1 MTTVLEPTEPVS
13 AGWKARFGLAWLG
26 IWMATLVPIQL
37 AIPEQL
43 DRIDHAHRYRDF
55 GWINAL
61 VGAASLI
68 SLPLFGALC
77 DRTRVRLGR
86 RRTWVLGG
94 VVVMA
99 LGLVATGRQT
109 SWGWLAV
116 WWIVVAL
123 GNNAMA
129 AGLTAT
135 VADEVPDSQRGS
147 VSGFMFGPQG
157 VGIVVGLLAV
167 EGFDAPTR
175 YVLLAAALVL
185 LTSPFLVGYR
195 EAALAT
201 APPPLSLRTIA
212 TGMWI
217 SPRRNPDFAWA
228 FGSRLLV
235 NVGNALGTTYL
246 WFFLK
251 DELKVRD
258 PDSTLLS
265 VTFVYLIATLAATVV
280 AGPLSDRTGRRRIFV
295 GVAAGFQAVAGLLV
309 AVAPSLASI
318 MVAGALLGIGYGAF
332 IAVDQALVTAVLPNA
347 ADRAKDLGILNV
359 GSVVPQGF
367 GPLLAASIVSASGFS
382 LLFLTCGIATLVG
395 AAMVSRVRS
404 VA

>member
-1 MTTVLEPTEPVS
+1 M
-13 AGWKARFGLAWLG
+13 GRFGLAWLG

-37 AIPEQL
+37 AIPDQL
-43 DRIDHAHRYRDF
+43 DRIDHAHRYGDF
-55 GWINAL
+55 GWINAF
-61 VGAASLI
+61 VGFASLI

-77 DRTRVRLGR
+77 DRTKVALGR
-86 RRTWVLGG
+86 RRVWVLGG

-99 LGLVATGRQT
+99 LGLVLTGRQH
-109 SWGWLAV
+109 SWGWLAF

-135 VADEVPDSQRGS
+135 VADEVPDSQRGV

-167 EGFDAPTR
+167 EGFEAPQR
-175 YVLLAAALVL
+175 YVLLAAALLL
-185 LTSPFLVGYR
+185 LTAPFLVGYR
-195 EAALAT
+195 EAPLAAT
-201 APPPLSLRTIA
+201 PPPLTARTVVA
-212 TGMWI
+212 GMWI

-235 NVGNALGTTYL
+235 NIGNALGTTYL

-258 PDSTLLS
+258 PDATLLS
-265 VTFVYLIATLAATVV
+265 VTFIYLIATLAATVV
-280 AGPLSDRTGRRRIFV
+280 AGPLSDRTGKRRIFV
-295 GVAAGFQAVAGLLV
+295 GVAAVFQGVAGILV
-309 AVAPSLASI
+309 AAAPSLTSI
-318 MVAGALLGIGYGAF
+318 MVAGALLGVGYGAF

-347 ADRAKDLGILNV
+347 EDRAKDLGILNV
-359 GSVVPQGF
+359 GSVVPQGL
-367 GPLLAASIVSASGFS
+367 GPLLAATIVSASGFS
-382 LLFLTCGIATLVG
+382 LLFLTCGVATLAG
-395 AAMVSRVRS
+395 AAMVTRVQS
-404 VA
+404 VP